1 MQRIPLLTPARWSL
15 DNAAFEVLQ
24 RIESVTPNDAT
35 LLEGNDGRAEK
46 HVAEEKR
53 AERMRERIER
63 RNTHADVYAG
73 VEAERDDK
81 GGYGENTSPT
91 LAEENAKDWRHVHE
105 QKSDDGDGQERHDVD
120 YSGEEIIRADTNKI
134 AKASM
139 PAGEDEIL
147 SHTRSVAIARLREDI
162 SPRQVI
168 QSHS

>member
-1 MQRIPLLTPARWSL
+1 MQRIPLLTPARCSL
-15 DNAAFEVLQ
+15 NNAAFEVVQ
-24 RIESVTPNDAT
+24 RIKSVTPNDAT
-35 LLEGNDGRAEK
+35 LLEGNDGRAEQ

-105 QKSDDGDGQERHDVD
+105 QQSDDGDGHERHAVA
-120 YSGEEIIRADTNKI
+120 YAGEEIFRDATNKI

-139 PAGEDEIL
+139 PADDDEIL
-147 SHTRSVAIARLREDI
+147 R
-162 SPRQVI
+162 
-168 QSHS
+168 HSRASDG